1 MFGTQRKVVE
11 VGVDAEEKPV
21 LKDMIHMITCG
32 CIHGSI
38 PGASEARTAAAPP
51 DLFARC
57 ALLYHPTLPGK
68 LAMAEST
75 SWTDPEDPIA
85 IPPTTRETKTPPA
98 PFYLDDAFS
107 DGDENDDVLEFS
119 SQSLR
124 AELAKNLSPT
134 TNEDQEDV
142 QNIAPSI
149 PNASVSTLDMNG
161 HTDSSPSAPGS
172 TLTSPPTLSPS
183 AHHAPELVS
192 HSPSSQF
199 EQISLS
205 DGPAAENP
213 DPETPPRRHS
223 EGSQGEGSI
232 GAHPDILPATDD
244 DHGVPPEHQKSP
256 TVHPEVMSPS
266 APEEATQSPP
276 PSQVIIIPPHSSSSP
291 PSGPD
296 TARTSSFEHHRT
308 PSTAGHG
315 QRAVSTPS
323 LYIPTTP
330 KTAPLRPSAGHK
342 PTRSTGPSTFEKVVS
357 RTRPSFLPPKTRE
370 EDDKHLA
377 DWEKMMKQ
385 SRIAEE
391 KRRQALAERR
401 LVREQK
407 IEESLHRWEKDIM
420 PDWKV
425 VDKNPA
431 LRRLWWAGIP
441 TKLRASLWERAV
453 GNALALSKGGVT
465 SLTSGIEYDAEVVRL
480 EIDSYRMCLARAK
493 RALAAG
499 TFPTTTLSLIE
510 EDVQTTLP
518 SIHIFH
524 PETGPMYEDLKE
536 MLYAWVVAR
545 SDEGLGYTKGV
556 AKIAAMILLNMPAVQ
571 GFIVMRNLL
580 ERQCMRAFYGGLA
593 TKDEVEAYYR
603 IFDTLLADGMPKI
616 YFNFKQHQ
624 ISPAAYLPEWIVPLF
639 LDHLPFEACARIWD
653 VILLEGD
660 AFVYRASLAILAV
673 LEPRLF
679 FPDRQELLELLRGQN
694 KAALEV
700 AKRDGRPHN
709 GGRYEIYGVDEET
722 LWDRI
727 DSMDDWWKESTW
739 TRLLQRELPDL
750 LGLKQLWF
758 FTDPIWL
765 QYSVLV
771 FAISEPRRCGAADS
785 RIASEYGSYDI
796 PTGPPIYKG
805 LPATRRRTSQASLR
819 SLLKTTTPPL
829 HKHILTFRTLNMPF
843 GLTVAA
849 RRPALLLFVTLE
861 SLLIAGVWSQYRRP
875 SAILKAKPKSHI
887 PPAKVFW

>member
-1 MFGTQRKVVE
+1 
-11 VGVDAEEKPV
+11 
-21 LKDMIHMITCG
+21 
-32 CIHGSI
+32 
-38 PGASEARTAAAPP
+38 
-51 DLFARC
+51 
-57 ALLYHPTLPGK
+57 
-68 LAMAEST
+68 MAEST
-75 SWTDPEDPIA
+75 SWTDPEDPIPT
-85 IPPTTRETKTPPA
+85 PPTTRETKTPPA

-124 AELAKNLSPT
+124 AELAKSLSPT
-134 TNEDQEDV
+134 TDEDTEDA
-142 QNIAPSI
+142 QNITPSM

-161 HTDSSPSAPGS
+161 HTDSPPSVPES

-183 AHHAPELVS
+183 VHHAPELVS

-205 DGPAAENP
+205 DSSAAETP
-213 DPETPPRRHS
+213 DLETPPRRHS
-223 EGSQGEGSI
+223 EGSQGEGST
-232 GAHPDILPATDD
+232 GSHLEILPTTED
-244 DHGVPPEHQKSP
+244 DHETHPEHQKSP
-256 TVHPEVMSPS
+256 AVHPEAMSPRAS
-266 APEEATQSPP
+266 EEATHSPP
-276 PSQVIIIPPHSSSSP
+276 ASQVIVIPPHSPSSP

-296 TARTSSFEHHRT
+296 TARTSSFEHRRP

-315 QRAVSTPS
+315 QRTVSTPS
-323 LYIPTTP
+323 LAIPSTP
-330 KTAPLRPSAGHK
+330 KTAPIRPSTSHK

-370 EDDKHLA
+370 EDNKHLA

-385 SRIAEE
+385 SRVAEE

-401 LVREQK
+401 LAREQK
-407 IEESLHRWEKDIM
+407 IEESLHRWEKEIV

-441 TKLRASLWERAV
+441 SKLRASLWERAV
-453 GNALALSKGGVT
+453 GNALALSK
-465 SLTSGIEYDAEVVRL
+465 
-480 EIDSYRMCLARAK
+480 DSYRICLARAK

-510 EDVQTTLP
+510 EDVETTLP

-580 ERQCMRAFYGGLA
+580 ERQCMRAFYGGMA

-700 AKRDGRPHN
+700 AKRDGRPLN

-727 DSMDDWWKESTW
+727 DGMDDWWRESTW

-750 LGLKQLWF
+750 
-758 FTDPIWL
+758 
-765 QYSVLV
+765 
-771 FAISEPRRCGAADS
+771 
-785 RIASEYGSYDI
+785 
-796 PTGPPIYKG
+796 
-805 LPATRRRTSQASLR
+805 
-819 SLLKTTTPPL
+819 
-829 HKHILTFRTLNMPF
+829 
-843 GLTVAA
+843 
-849 RRPALLLFVTLE
+849 
-861 SLLIAGVWSQYRRP
+861 
-875 SAILKAKPKSHI
+875 
-887 PPAKVFW
+887 